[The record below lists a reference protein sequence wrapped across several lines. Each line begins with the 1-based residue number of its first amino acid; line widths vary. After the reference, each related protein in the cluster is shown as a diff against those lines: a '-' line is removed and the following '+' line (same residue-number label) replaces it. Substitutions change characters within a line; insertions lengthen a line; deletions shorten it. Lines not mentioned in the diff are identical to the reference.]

1 MILSNYSQYIN
12 NIAQSPN
19 DYYKDLAQETINS
32 QWDCTTQLRTIQ
44 EESYPFNNV
53 FTEYEAW
60 VNTISDIS
68 VNTDKIIGD
77 YIGILFK
84 DCDHPQN

>member
-44 EESYPFNNV
+44 EENLSKLQDWLLPEQLSLPGSPWGL
-53 FTEYEAW
+53 TPSGRPTA
-60 VNTISDIS
+60 TR
-68 VNTDKIIGD
+68 
-77 YIGILFK
+77 
-84 DCDHPQN
+84 